1 MGFVLAFYTVN
12 HSQYFSGIPC
22 VCAVAT
28 FHVVVERG
36 PLREGSSAWEQLA
49 EAGKNVEIP
58 EDFQS
63 WAGSTALILEKVNE
77 EADMDDAANGSSEA
91 ASVEEEM
98 ETTQVS

>member
-1 MGFVLAFYTVN
+1 M
-12 HSQYFSGIPC
+12 
-22 VCAVAT
+22 
-28 FHVVVERG
+28 ERG
-36 PLREGSSAWEQLA
+36 PLREGSSSWKQLA

-63 WAGSTALILEKVNE
+63 WAGSTSLILEK
-77 EADMDDAANGSSEA
+77 ADDVVDSANGSSEA

>member
-12 HSQYFSGIPC
+12 HSQYFSGISC

-63 WAGSTALILEKVNE
+63 WAGSAELILEKAIE
-77 EADMDDAANGSSEA
+77 EVEHTVDSSETA
-91 ASVEEEM
+91 PVEEEK

>member
-1 MGFVLAFYTVN
+1 MGALLASYTVN
-12 HSQYFSGIPC
+12 HSQYFSGISC

-63 WAGSTALILEKVNE
+63 WAGSTSLILEK
-77 EADMDDAANGSSEA
+77 ADDAVDSANSSEA